1 MHKEIKEGDLVTYR
15 GNSASLADL
24 KGQSGAVVRVLERTD
39 AWARVEVIFG
49 ERRVIVLTENLE
61 SKET

>member
-1 MHKEIKEGDLVTYR
+1 MHKKIKEGDSVTYR
-15 GNSASLADL
+15 GSSASLADL
-24 KGQSGAVVRVLERTD
+24 KGQAGVVVRVLERTD

>member
-1 MHKEIKEGDLVTYR
+1 MHKKIKEGDSVTYR
-15 GNSASLADL
+15 GSSASLADL
-24 KGQSGAVVRVLERTD
+24 KGQTGIVVRVLERTD

>member
-1 MHKEIKEGDLVTYR
+1 MHKKIKEGDWVTYR
-15 GNSASLADL
+15 GSSASLIDL
-24 KGQSGAVVRVLERTD
+24 KGKSGEVVRVLERTD

-61 SKET
+61 LKEI

>member
-1 MHKEIKEGDLVTYR
+1 MHKKIKEGDWVTYR
-15 GNSASLADL
+15 GSSASLIDL
-24 KGQSGAVVRVLERTD
+24 KGKSGEVVRVLERTD

-61 SKET
+61 LREI

>member
-1 MHKEIKEGDLVTYR
+1 MHKKIKEGDQVIYR
-15 GNSASLADL
+15 GDSASLTEL
-24 KGQSGAVVRVLERTD
+24 KGKSGEVVRVLERTD

-61 SKET
+61 SKEM